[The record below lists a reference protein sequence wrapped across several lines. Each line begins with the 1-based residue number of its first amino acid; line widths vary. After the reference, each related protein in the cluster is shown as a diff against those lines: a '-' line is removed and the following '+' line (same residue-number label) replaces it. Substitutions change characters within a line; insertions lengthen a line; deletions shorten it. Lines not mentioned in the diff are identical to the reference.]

1 VLKFRLYL
9 SFPDPDLVIKDK
21 PFSPRYQVFSE
32 LLQTEINYV
41 GVLNT
46 IITVRIFL
54 LIHNSFINFL
64 NFHHTIVIYFP
75 HSTYYSYFHFV
86 HRCTKNH

>member
-1 VLKFRLYL
+1 MFEFRLYAF
-9 SFPDPDLVIKDK
+9 FPDPDLVIKDK

-46 IITVRIFL
+46 IITVRFF
-54 LIHNSFINFL
+54 S
-64 NFHHTIVIYFP
+64 
-75 HSTYYSYFHFV
+75 
-86 HRCTKNH
+86 

>member
-1 VLKFRLYL
+1 MIVFINANSIY
-9 SFPDPDLVIKDK
+9 PQDPDLVIKDK

-46 IITVRIFL
+46 IIAVSNFPC
-54 LIHNSFINFL
+54 HNMQYI
-64 NFHHTIVIYFP
+64 
-75 HSTYYSYFHFV
+75 
-86 HRCTKNH
+86 

>member
-1 VLKFRLYL
+1 MYFILFL
-9 SFPDPDLVIKDK
+9 SDPELIIKDK

-46 IITVRIFL
+46 IITV
-54 LIHNSFINFL
+54 SNF
-64 NFHHTIVIYFP
+64 YG
-75 HSTYYSYFHFV
+75 S
-86 HRCTKNH
+86 